1 MDMSKTLKVK
11 NKDIIINKY
20 ANLSQAD
27 KNAQLFIAAKKD
39 LSFDTKL
46 LLEAG
51 ADIHAKD
58 DINQTTAFIW
68 AAQYGHINV
77 MKVLYQKAAEMG
89 NGAIL
94 SLINATNNRMET
106 AISIAIFHNQVIAAH
121 LLLDWGVDIHQKDNQ
136 NKSPLVKTFNK
147 SPSELTH
154 RLFSMMST
162 QEIQKEQR
170 EASDFYQ
177 FNREYNWFSQAIIS
191 NRKKLFSLFSSSII
205 NNTVSALKRSELSQH
220 FPVWYLDK
228 IKAENEILQNILN
241 EYKPLS
247 LAAKN
252 VILSELAKK
261 SKLHNSDLIEIGLL
275 VGIGADINTPDSSG
289 NTPLMLALKSGNE
302 EAAQI
307 FVDMGANLHA
317 KNTQGESVYSMAVK
331 ENNQNVAFQVLYTMT
346 EEQFKEEVGS
356 KAGMDQ
362 ARLLFYLYDSTL
374 KVSRNKL
381 ALLFKDTF
389 DASQHFPI
397 WYARNIEN
405 ELQKAHNSVNQY
417 KKLDQADKNA
427 LLIENIK
434 KNSLTEVVFLLEA
447 GADLHAKDDIN
458 QTTAFMWAVA
468 KNHSKAMI
476 LLYQKA
482 VELDQKG
489 ELGNTTVLSL
499 INAQN
504 NQNNTALL
512 LSMSHVKSNA
522 TNLLLDWGV
531 DIHAADNNGITPLIE
546 AIIQNNVI
554 AYRLMHMMSAEQQL
568 DTEIQNVS
576 DEHKL
581 ILTAVIHAFKN
592 ILSEYRGKLF
602 SIFGEKFLLEESND
616 FIKNLEPKAIA
627 NQLLGLFPKWFHYR
641 LENELQLCFTVLKEM
656 KTKRLYAQLPSANN
670 DQKAAL
676 IEKLADNYDYQNCTK
691 YLGEAYAN
699 FFFPE
704 KLFFELLPLKQKNAL
719 IQEKAL
725 FNELRFT
732 SLYSKRRAEIIA
744 ELGDNYHYANC
755 LTYLGQAYAD
765 KAFPGVSS
773 PVISKKRKR
782 SEVDNAED
790 IDVIETHSAKRICTE
805 KEEQE
810 GDEAPFYYC
819 AYFSSIR
826 NKICSYLPCFSTQPE
841 TEEDNDI
848 NMKDAATPKK
858 RCN

>member
-11 NKDIIINKY
+11 SKNRKINKFE
-20 ANLSQAD
+20 NLSQTD
-27 KNAQLFIAAKKD
+27 KNTQLFIAAKKD
-39 LSFDTKL
+39 LSFDAKL
-46 LLEAG
+46 LLEVG

-58 DINQTTAFIW
+58 DINQTTAFMW

-89 NGAIL
+89 NDAVF
-94 SLINATNNRMET
+94 SLINAKNNYMET
-106 AISIAIFHNQVIAAH
+106 PVSIAIFHNQVPAAH
-121 LLLDWGVDIHQKDNQ
+121 LLLDWGIDIHQKDNQ
-136 NKSPLVKTFNK
+136 NKSPLVETFNK

-177 FNREYNWFSQAIIS
+177 FNREYNWFCQAIIS
-191 NRKKLFSLFSSSII
+191 NRKKLFSLFSSAII

-220 FPVWYLDK
+220 FPLWYLDK
-228 IKAENEILQNILN
+228 IEAENEILQNILN
-241 EYKPLS
+241 EYKHLS
-247 LAAKN
+247 LAAQN
-252 VILSELAKK
+252 IILSELAKK
-261 SKLHNSDLIEIGLL
+261 SRLHNSDLIEMGLL

-289 NTPLMLALKSGNE
+289 NTPLMLALKNGNE
-302 EAAQI
+302 EAAQM

-331 ENNQNVAFQVLYTMT
+331 ANDKNVAFQVLYTMT
-346 EEQFKEEVGS
+346 EEQLDEEVVS
-356 KAGMDQ
+356 KARMDD
-362 ARLLFYLYDSTL
+362 ARLLFYVYDSTL
-374 KVSRNKL
+374 KASRNKL
-381 ALLFKDTF
+381 AFLFKDTF
-389 DASQHFPI
+389 EASQHFPI

-405 ELQKAHNSVNQY
+405 EIQKVHNSVNKY

-427 LLIENIK
+427 LLIEKIK
-434 KNSLTEVVFLLEA
+434 KNSLTKVASLLEA
-447 GADLHAKDDIN
+447 GADLHAKDDTN

-468 KNHSKAMI
+468 KNNSKAMI

-489 ELGNTTVLSL
+489 NLGNQTVLSL

-512 LSMSHVKSNA
+512 LSMSHIESNA

-546 AIIQNNVI
+546 AIIQGKIDI
-554 AYRLMHMMSAEQQL
+554 AYRLLHMISAEKIDAQ
-568 DTEIQNVS
+568 IQNYPGNNAT
-576 DEHKL
+576 
-581 ILTAVIHAFKN
+581 LTNTVHAFN
-592 ILSEYRGKLF
+592 NLLSDYRKKLF
-602 SIFGEKFLLEESND
+602 SIFAEKFLLEESND

-676 IEKLADNYDYQNCTK
+676 IEKLGDNYDYQNCTK

-732 SLYSKRRAEIIA
+732 SLYSKRRVEIIA

-765 KAFPGVSS
+765 KAFPDISLPGL
-773 PVISKKRKR
+773 SKKRKR
-782 SEVDNAED
+782 REGDNSEVM
-790 IDVIETHSAKRICTE
+790 DVIEAHSAKRIRTE

-848 NMKDAATPKK
+848 NMKDVATPKK